1 MQDHC
6 IPAVTGEI
14 TEGQTDRAL
23 ISIPI
28 CFHRKSNSAVHANA
42 WSCSS
47 FLLTVCDYSE
57 ENPPTISVVQFC
69 NIDDAADVDLEKVT
83 LLNVVQLSG
92 HVS

>member
-47 FLLTVCDYSE
+47 FQCLLLFCGTI
-57 ENPPTISVVQFC
+57 PLTISVVQFC
-69 NIDDAADVDLEKVT
+69 NIDDAADVDPEQVT
-83 LLNVVQLSG
+83 LLWCCAT
-92 HVS
+92 